1 MSRNL
6 YRAGLSL
13 NFGYAG
19 SHVVSVR
26 FRIRPVYA
34 WGGRGPVGCDA
45 VGCLL
50 EVRIIG
56 AIEAEQTQDGKTEV
70 NCRQEVQSDLTRRPQ
85 TALAIIGNSIKA
97 FEKKML
103 ESLHFHANALAA

>member
-1 MSRNL
+1 VSRNL

-50 EVRIIG
+50 EVRIYRRDRG
-56 AIEAEQTQDGKTEV
+56 GTDAGRKTEV

-85 TALAIIGNSIKA
+85 TALAIIGNGIKA
-97 FEKKML
+97 FEKK
-103 ESLHFHANALAA
+103 NA